1 MGKECH
7 TCTHDALVLR
17 CLLEF
22 SKFIISLRFP
32 CFAKKTNDWQLNY
45 SSFHRQQDTFLLF
58 LRRILGHDLLFLITV
73 RKVSFSNNQVE
84 PHNFPSAMMRPI
96 IKAMTVW
103 PVALMNPNRELVQ
116 RSSGHTAK
124 TRKMPW
130 NVRPAHRTSLAELHT
145 PPSSFSNPDFIVLEC
160 FLHTVA
166 KTLSFPHHLSDSSEL
181 VLFRIGF
188 STS

>member
-45 SSFHRQQDTFLLF
+45 LSFHRQQDKFLWF

-130 NVRPAHRTSLAELHT
+130 NVHPGPSHQSRWAPHASVVFFQSRLHCLGMF
-145 PPSSFSNPDFIVLEC
+145 PP
-160 FLHTVA
+160 HG
-166 KTLSFPHHLSDSSEL
+166 SFPHHLSDSSEL
-181 VLFRIGF
+181 VLFRIGV
-188 STS
+188 SIS